1 MQLAEFQDTIRRTYF
16 ERDAA
21 RGLDGTF
28 RWMVEEVGELAK
40 ALRSPDRDARMHE
53 LGDVLAWLTSVANL
67 IGLDI
72 EDAARRYAAGCPR
85 CGTAPCVCPGPE
97 GGTA

>member
-1 MQLAEFQDTIRRTYF
+1 MELSEFQQAIRRTF
-16 ERDAA
+16 LERDRE

-40 ALRSPDRDARMHE
+40 ELRRTDPDALRHE

-67 IGLDI
+67 AGVDL
-72 EDAARRYAAGCPR
+72 EEAARRYAEGCPR
-85 CGTAPCVCPGPE
+85 CASSPCRCPTA
-97 GGTA
+97 